1 VTTSTESEHTQP
13 PESGVK
19 ARIEWLLMVS
29 GLSAM
34 IAVAAIAIAVV
45 AFASPS
51 PDEPASAQSAPVA
64 HAVTNAPAKAPT
76 VDEAR
81 GVEFERFQR
90 VSPDLPEV
98 PAGAVKEFTVD
109 VRHHVV
115 QVAPDLAPTEVWTY
129 AVNGLDHRGTGASA
143 PMVVNEGDDVKIT
156 FVNGSTKAMKVNMP
170 HSVDYHSAEV
180 DPSSYYVDVPAR
192 GRKTITFVAE
202 HPGVFMYHCATQPI
216 LLHTGAGMMGMMIVK
231 PKDLAPV
238 DRELWIT
245 QQEFYLGKPGGLPDM
260 DKLSAG
266 TPDVLAFNGYAAQY
280 KTHPILVERG
290 ERIRMYVLDA
300 GPSRWSAFHVIGTV
314 FDRTVVEG
322 VVGEHAQTINLAPSQ
337 GGWVEFT
344 LDQEGSYPFLTHSFA
359 DMTKGAIGVLRTKGA
374 PEGSGHG
381 H

>member
-192 GRKTITFVAE
+192 GRKT
-202 HPGVFMYHCATQPI
+202 
-216 LLHTGAGMMGMMIVK
+216 
-231 PKDLAPV
+231 V